1 MTTLKAIY
9 KLLEL
14 MVRHT
19 KKKDCKT
26 VFEINELFERL
37 LKQIFPDL
45 LNPLKMEYDNCRQS
59 CIKSCTI
66 PSQSEMYIADALQK
80 FHKIPKP

>member
-1 MTTLKAIY
+1 MTTLKALY

-26 VFEINELFERL
+26 VFEINELFEVL
-37 LKQIFPDL
+37 LRRIFPDL
-45 LNPLKMEYDNCRQS
+45 LSPLKTEYDNCRIS
-59 CIKSCTI
+59 CINSCTT
-66 PSQSEMYIADALQK
+66 PSQSEMYIADALEK
-80 FHKIPKP
+80 FRKIPKP